1 MKKKVKSL
9 IVKIV
14 CLLIASNLTFSAW
27 SVQPDKDL
35 TKLRIEPTEEAF
47 RDALKTMAANGGGII
62 TFNTKN
68 SFIDI
73 KDRIDYIGDNLTID
87 GEDRNITF
95 RYKGPDVFPSQIE
108 GQDHLLRFFGDN
120 NTLKNFTIYGFPEG
134 VKAMSGNNIL
144 FENLKFPIVGED
156 AISVTGSG
164 FVAFNVIIRNCYF
177 ENSEDKTIMINNG
190 GSILVENCEFVNT
203 TQPVRAGSQ
212 TGHYTIRNNIFR
224 LDPTRPQHKRPDGNP
239 RSGGPRFNGGNINHI
254 VVFEDNTVIG
264 TEYGIRVYGNVNAI
278 IRNNTFENCNIGVLI
293 FNTAKVRLIANR
305 ILNSA
310 QNGVAIQNTAQV
322 DLGGGSVQING
333 DSSPSRG
340 GNIIKGN
347 KAMDVVNESENEV
360 FAKNNSWDHNKSEE
374 VQRYDVTGKVIV
386 DPLGSK

>member
-1 MKKKVKSL
+1 MKKKVRSL
-9 IVKIV
+9 MFKFI
-14 CLLIASNLTFSAW
+14 CLLIASNVTFSAW
-27 SVQPDKDL
+27 SVQQDKDL
-35 TKLRIEPTEEAF
+35 KKLRIEPTEEAF
-47 RDALKTMAANGGGII
+47 RDALKTLAANGGGVI
-62 TFNTKN
+62 TFNVKN

-73 KDRIDYIGDNLTID
+73 NDRIDYIGDNLTID
-87 GEDRNITF
+87 GEDRNNTF
-95 RYKGPDVFPSQIE
+95 RYTGPDVFPSQIE

-120 NTLKNFTIYGFPEG
+120 NTLKNFTIYSFPEG

-177 ENSEDKTIMINNG
+177 ENSEDKAIMINNG

-224 LDPTRPQHKRPDGNP
+224 IDPTRPQHKRPDGNP
-239 RSGGPRFNGGNINHI
+239 RSSGPRFNGGNINHI

-278 IRNNTFENCNIGVLI
+278 IRNNTFENCNNGVLI
-293 FNTAKVRLIANR
+293 FNTAKVRLIANK
-305 ILNSA
+305 ILNSV
-310 QNGVAIQNTAQV
+310 QNGVTIQNTAQV
-322 DLGGGSVQING
+322 DLGGGSVKING
-333 DSSPSRG
+333 DSSPGRG

-347 KAMDVVNESENEV
+347 KAMDVVNESDNKV
-360 FAKNNSWDHNKSEE
+360 FSKNNLWDHDKAEE
-374 VQRYDVTGKVIV
+374 VLRFDVTGNVIV
-386 DPLGSK
+386 EPLGSK